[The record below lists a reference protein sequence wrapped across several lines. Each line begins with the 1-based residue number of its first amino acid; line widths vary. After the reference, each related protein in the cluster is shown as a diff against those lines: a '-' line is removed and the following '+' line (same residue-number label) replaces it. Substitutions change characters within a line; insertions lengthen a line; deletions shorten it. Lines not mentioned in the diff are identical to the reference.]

1 MKKATMLVVAC
12 VALGSLVVAGSAGAA
27 AYNAPKQAKK
37 MSIEMVTAVNQCTA
51 PTLTHRPSLALPSC
65 APVVSTDNNPIHSYT
80 FSDHVGSASVSLQA
94 AKGDVK
100 LGAKSKSVL
109 KNGSP
114 YSGND
119 LQATATIRTTDNGC
133 GPLFDT
139 DCTIVDFPFPVGL
152 TCTNGSC
159 KAATATANATL
170 PGAVHAGDNANIQIG
185 AVTILDED
193 GDGVARGGLYVA

>member
-12 VALGSLVVAGSAGAA
+12 VALGSLAVASTAGAA
-27 AYNAPKQAKK
+27 AYNVPKQAKK
-37 MSIEMVTAVNQCTA
+37 MSVEMVTAMNQCTA

-65 APVVSTDNNPIHSYT
+65 VPVMSTDNNPIHSYT
-80 FSDHVGSASVSLQA
+80 TVDHVGSASSSLQA

-100 LGAKSKSVL
+100 IGAKSKSIL
-109 KNGSP
+109 KNGAP

-119 LQATATIRTTDNGC
+119 LQGTATIRTTDNGC
-133 GPLFDT
+133 GALFDT

-159 KAATATANATL
+159 KAATPTANATL

-185 AVTILDED
+185 AITILDED
-193 GDGVARGGLYVA
+193 GDAVSRGGLYVA